1 MADKATDNNKR
12 STDYK
17 S

>member
-1 MADKATDNNKR
+1 MEILTR

-17 S
+17 